1 MRIARSA
8 AVSLLFTLALSAC
21 EKQASD
27 RPAPT
32 GQPAPTPAA
41 QTPPPASP
49 PPAPLASGGEWMSKA
64 EAGKD
69 LWATLKTSK
78 GTIVVKLFS
87 KDAPKTVASFVGLA
101 TGEKEWI
108 DPRDNQRKR
117 TPLYDGTEFHRVIPD
132 FMIQGGDPT
141 GTGRGQPGFSFADEF
156 QSGRKFEK
164 KGLLAMANRGPDTNG
179 SQFFITTST
188 PHHLDGK
195 HTIFGEVIS
204 GYPVVEAISQV
215 KTMMGN
221 RPADPVTL
229 VSVTVSDK
237 PPRT

>member
-1 MRIARSA
+1 MSIVRSA
-8 AVSLLFTLALSAC
+8 SAFLVFCVALVAC
-21 EKQASD
+21 EKQPPPPP
-27 RPAPT
+27 PAP
-32 GQPAPTPAA
+32 PAPAAAPTPA
-41 QTPPPASP
+41 PPPP
-49 PPAPLASGGEWMSKA
+49 PQTPLASGGPWMSKA

-78 GTIVVKLFS
+78 GVIVVKLFS
-87 KDAPKTVASFVGLA
+87 KDAPKTVANFVGLA

-108 DPRDNQRKR
+108 DPRDGQHKR
-117 TPLYDGTEFHRVIPD
+117 VPLYDGTEFHRVIPD

-141 GTGRGQPGFSFADEF
+141 GTGRGSPGFTFGDEF
-156 QSGRKFEK
+156 QSGRKFDK
-164 KGLLAMANRGPDTNG
+164 KGILAMANRGPETNG

-215 KTMMGN
+215 KTMMGS

>member
-1 MRIARSA
+1 MQIARSA
-8 AVSLLFTLALSAC
+8 AVSLAFTLVLSAC
-21 EKQASD
+21 EKPAEK
-27 RPAPT
+27 PAP
-32 GQPAPTPAA
+32 PAT
-41 QTPPPASP
+41 PASP
-49 PPAPLASGGEWMSKA
+49 PATPAPLASGGPWMSKA
-64 EAGKD
+64 EAGND
-69 LWATLKTSK
+69 LWATLKTSQ
-78 GTIVVKLFS
+78 GVIVVKLFS
-87 KDAPKTVASFVGLA
+87 KDAPKTVANFVGLA

-132 FMIQGGDPT
+132 FMIQGGDPS
-141 GTGRGQPGFSFADEF
+141 GTGRGQPGFTIADEF
-156 QSGRKFEK
+156 QSGRKFDK
-164 KGLLAMANRGPDTNG
+164 KGLLAMANRGPDSNG

-188 PHHLDGK
+188 PGHLNGK

-204 GYPVVEAISQV
+204 GYPVVEAISHV

-221 RPADPVTL
+221 RPTDPVNL

>member
-8 AVSLLFTLALSAC
+8 AVLLTWSLALAAC
-21 EKQASD
+21 EKSPD
-27 RPAPT
+27 RP
-32 GQPAPTPAA
+32 PAPPAA
-41 QTPPPASP
+41 PAPPPAP
-49 PPAPLASGGEWMSKA
+49 PPAAPLASGGEWMSKA
-64 EAGKD
+64 QAGKD

-87 KDAPKTVASFVGLA
+87 KDAPKAVANFVGLA
-101 TGEKEWI
+101 TGEQEWI
-108 DPRDNQRKR
+108 DPRDDQRKK

-141 GTGRGQPGFSFADEF
+141 GTGRGQPGYTFGDEF
-156 QSGRKFEK
+156 QSGRKFDR

-195 HTIFGEVIS
+195 HTIFGEVVS
-204 GYPVVEAISQV
+204 GYPVVEAISHV

-221 RPADPVTL
+221 RPTDPVNL